1 MTHGT
6 PTGDDA
12 RDPSR
17 TGVPTRGPSDDPPP
31 PRRRA
36 ILAIGATLVIATAA
50 VVGTRVWSTGSAAPA
65 PTSPTPG
72 VQSTPSAASP
82 APGSA
87 LAAWPLWST
96 IPGSTVDLTAVP
108 HRHVDRAL
116 AVVRTADPTDG
127 GALALFALDQT
138 DGAWVRLDLPDGVPA
153 PGHGIALSADGR
165 SIASTGSDSDVQL
178 YDLATGARRT
188 VTIPPTTATG
198 CRSAWSSFSSDGA
211 HLAVLSTCGTE
222 LSANAPERSTSVVEI
237 DLTTRDVR
245 QVALAPGTYAPP
257 EPSLAYAPD
266 GTTIAIGTLDVGSD
280 TDGTLTVVAHD
291 GSTVARWVGTATLDA
306 VDPWRDDRTVLV
318 SGIDPTGSGT
328 PMWLDTTTSRIT
340 PAVLAPADSDV
351 SLAPMLFAAGML
363 VARADPTTADTP
375 GTTVWVCDTA
385 HGTRAPWLTFTG
397 ASVLSVLL
405 PATPAPSGMSSSG
418 MSSSGTPTSGTPTS
432 GPAPSAR

>member
-6 PTGDDA
+6 PTSDDA

-17 TGVPTRGPSDDPPP
+17 TDAPTRAPSDDPPP

-36 ILAIGATLVIATAA
+36 IVAIGATLVIAAAA
-50 VVGTRVWSTGSAAPA
+50 VVGTRVWGTGSAAPP
-65 PTSPTPG
+65 PTSPTTG
-72 VQSTPSAASP
+72 EQSTPSAASP
-82 APGSA
+82 VPGSA
-87 LAAWPLWST
+87 LAGWPLWST
-96 IPGSTVDLTAVP
+96 IPAATVDLAAAP

-116 AVVRTADPTDG
+116 AVVRTDDPSDG
-127 GALALFALDQT
+127 GGLALFALDAA

-165 SIASTGSDSDVQL
+165 SIASTGSGSDVQL
-178 YDLATGARRT
+178 YDLATGGRRT
-188 VTIPPTTATG
+188 VTIPPTATTG
-198 CRSAWSSFSSDGA
+198 CTSTWSTFSSDGA

-222 LSANAPERSTSVVEI
+222 LSASAPERSTSVVEI

-266 GTTIAIGTLDVGSD
+266 GATIAVGTLDVGSD
-280 TDGTLTVVAHD
+280 TDGTLTVVARD
-291 GSTVARWVGTATLDA
+291 GSTLARWTGAATLDT

-318 SGIDPTGSGT
+318 SGIDSTGSGT
-328 PMWLDTTTSRIT
+328 PMWFDTTTSRIT
-340 PAVLAPADSDV
+340 PAVLAPADGDV
-351 SLAPMLFAAGML
+351 SLTPMLFAAGML
-363 VARADPTTADTP
+363 VARIDPTTADTP

-405 PATPAPSGMSSSG
+405 PATPAPSRPS
-418 MSSSGTPTSGTPTS
+418 T
-432 GPAPSAR
+432 SAR